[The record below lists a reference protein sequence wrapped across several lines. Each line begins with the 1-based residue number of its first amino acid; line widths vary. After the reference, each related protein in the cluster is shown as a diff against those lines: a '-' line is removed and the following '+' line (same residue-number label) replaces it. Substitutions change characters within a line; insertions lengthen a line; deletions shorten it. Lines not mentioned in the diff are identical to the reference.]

1 MVNSWER
8 KRIFVTCLIE
18 TCVVDAHLKLSV
30 GLRDDHRIGQ
40 PPGVVHLP
48 YEASVEQRFDFFMDE
63 VLPLNGLL
71 LGPLLD
77 RSGVGI
83 DLQMVLNHLPRD
95 QRHLRRLPGKHVDM
109 SPEEGDEREFLSVV
123 QITRDTGSLSSL
135 SPDLD
140 GLHGDVFLARGLHA
154 GC

>member
-1 MVNSWER
+1 
-8 KRIFVTCLIE
+8 
-18 TCVVDAHLKLSV
+18 VVDL
-30 GLRDDHRIGQ
+30 Q
-40 PPGVVHLP
+40 
-48 YEASVEQRFDFFMDE
+48 YEASVEQLFDFFTDE

-77 RSGVGI
+77 WSGVRV

-95 QRHLRRLPGKHVDM
+95 ARHLRRLSGKHVDI
-109 SPEEGDEREFLSVV
+109 SLEEGDEREFLFAV
-123 QITRDTGSLSSL
+123 QITRDTGSLFSL

-140 GLHGDVFLARGLHA
+140 GLHGDDFLARGMHT

>member
-1 MVNSWER
+1 
-8 KRIFVTCLIE
+8 
-18 TCVVDAHLKLSV
+18 VVD
-30 GLRDDHRIGQ
+30 
-40 PPGVVHLP
+40 LP
-48 YEASVEQRFDFFMDE
+48 YEASVEQLLRFFTNE

-77 RSGVGI
+77 RSSIGV

-95 QRHLRRLPGKHVDM
+95 PRHLRWLPGKHVDI
-109 SPEEGDEREFLSVV
+109 SPEEGDEREFLFAV
-123 QITRDTGSLSSL
+123 QITRYTGSLSSL

-140 GLHGDVFLARGLHA
+140 GLYGDVFLARGLHA